1 MNNGS
6 NNMNPP
12 QNPLPSLQYS
22 NGANAMYQQQQQL
35 QHQGGQLGIGQNSQL
50 SNGGQLGN
58 GGQLLQ
64 NGQQSQYVQ
73 INQGG
78 QVHTMTRQQQQQ
90 QRQQQYPQQRQ
101 DHLNNKRQD
110 SGSNSGQ
117 LDADKV
123 ALGQKNHRLAK
134 ELVSVIL
141 LFFWLWLIVETMG
154 MVVLFVLVLL

>member
-1 MNNGS
+1 
-6 NNMNPP
+6 MNPP

-22 NGANAMYQQQQQL
+22 NGANAMYQQQ
-35 QHQGGQLGIGQNSQL
+35 GGQLGIGQNSQL
-50 SNGGQLGN
+50 SNGGQLN
-58 GGQLLQ
+58 NGQLLQ

-90 QRQQQYPQQRQ
+90 RQQQQYPQQRQ

-110 SGSNSGQ
+110 SGSNGQGQ

-123 ALGQKNHRLAK
+123 ALSQKNHRLAK
-134 ELVSVIL
+134 ELVM
-141 LFFWLWLIVETMG
+141 ETMRG
-154 MVVLFVLVLL
+154 RSDSTLGRLIRNVGGENNVISQCCLSLLHCYH